1 MFEGRYLIENGRVL
15 RLVTTGKGSG
25 FVIACEGLRVF
36 SRRRGLIIEWDRLL
50 FFGRRGLDIE
60 WGKLRLFGLAIECG
74 RLWLFG
80 LVNKCTSIGGAP
92 SEQFCRTMLC
102 VS

>member
-36 SRRRGLIIEWDRLL
+36 SRRRGL
-50 FFGRRGLDIE
+50 DIE

-74 RLWLFG
+74 RLWRFG